1 MAQFPFVRVARG
13 SAVGLAMLFASLQP
27 VFAQAPNPLVGR
39 WDGRWANDE
48 IEVTLRPGLGGRA
61 TLNGSEYQVRVSA
74 QDAGPP
80 RVVRGKLAGEVL
92 GERRELDFTATL
104 ENPTTVVL
112 NLPSAG
118 ETYRLARQG
127 GTGRNP
133 LAPAAGGGGG
143 GGSGWPGTFTSDQNS
158 FVLAD
163 QFEGDLS
170 TNGAT
175 YPLVAVEASD
185 QNGRRLDGR
194 FRVGDDLFEVVV
206 KMSGRTLVLETGG
219 AQHTLERRGDAPAP
233 AATRPAATPAAT
245 PAGGAATPANGS
257 GGGIVVLKNGEVMI
271 GRVEERPNEVVVRWP
286 YGERTQPGEMSVP
299 KTRIR
304 WFSRETD
311 SLPDAYWTQFADE
324 PIDSAWHPARDHWRR
339 AHAPAGQATVAHVRA
354 GQRWVFRMQQGM
366 QSVYTVR
373 AVDASAGTVSYS
385 IQTMMNGAPVGE
397 PTFVEWGS
405 TAFEESTGQ
414 GQGQAKV
421 SRQRLR
427 IAGRDFDCLVVQV
440 PGQSTSWTPMAGDT
454 PIFPGVLKAAD
465 GSGVVIMELERID

>member
-1 MAQFPFVRVARG
+1 MAQFLFVRAAR
-13 SAVGLAMLFASLQP
+13 ATTVGLALVFASLQP

-39 WDGRWANDE
+39 WDGRWANNE

-61 TLNGSEYQVRVSA
+61 TLNGREYQVRVSA
-74 QDAGPP
+74 QEAGPP

-92 GERRELDFTATL
+92 GERRELDFAGTL

-112 NLPSAG
+112 NLPTAG
-118 ETYRLARQG
+118 ETYRLTRQG
-127 GTGRNP
+127 GGGRNP
-133 LAPAAGGGGG
+133 LAPAAGGGG

-163 QFEGDLS
+163 QFEGDLL
-170 TNGAT
+170 TNGVT
-175 YPLVAVEASD
+175 YPLVAVEAND
-185 QNGRRLDGR
+185 QNGRRLEGR

-219 AQHTLERRGDAPAP
+219 AQHTLERRGDAPA
-233 AATRPAATPAAT
+233 AARPAATPA
-245 PAGGAATPANGS
+245 GDGATPANGS
-257 GGGIVVLKNGEVMI
+257 GGGGGIVVLKNGEVMV
-271 GRVEERPNEVVVRWP
+271 GRVEEGPNEVVVRWP
-286 YGERTQPGEMSVP
+286 YGARTQPGEMSVP

-304 WFSRETD
+304 WFSRQTD
-311 SLPDAYWTQFADE
+311 SLPDAYWTQFGDE
-324 PIDSAWHPARDHWRR
+324 PIDSAWHPARDRWRR
-339 AHAPAGQATVAHVRA
+339 AQAPAGQATVAHVRA

-373 AVDASAGTVSYS
+373 AVDVSAGTVSYS
-385 IQTMMNGAPVGE
+385 IQTVMNGAPVGE
-397 PTFVEWGS
+397 PTLVEWGS
-405 TAFEESTGQ
+405 TAFEEST

-427 IAGRDFDCLVVQV
+427 IAGRDFECLVVQV
-440 PGQSTSWTPMAGDT
+440 PGESTSWTPMVGDR
-454 PIFPGVLKAAD
+454 PIFPGVVKAAD